1 MTRPHVPA
9 SLRIWPWALGGALL
23 GLLSALLVFAP
34 ARWLTAAVE
43 RISDQRV
50 RLSQASGTVW
60 AGSAQLSL
68 TGGNGSRDAASLPGR
83 LDWRLSL
90 GWGRLQ
96 LELQAPCCTPQP
108 LHIQATPR
116 WDGLQLTLADQTS
129 SWPAGL
135 LGGLGTPWN
144 TVQPEGQL
152 RLAGQQLRLRL
163 TPQHAH
169 LEGQLQI
176 DALALSSR
184 LSTLKPMGS
193 YRLTLNGGA
202 TPTLQ
207 LVTLNGRLQL
217 VGQGQWVGA
226 RLRFN
231 GLASAAPGHEAEL
244 SNLLNI
250 MGRRSGVHAI
260 ITLG

>member
-1 MTRPHVPA
+1 MTRLHLPA
-9 SLRIWPWALGGALL
+9 SPRVWPWAWGGALL
-23 GLLSALLVFAP
+23 GLLAALLVLAP
-34 ARWLTAAVE
+34 ARWLATAVE
-43 RISDQRV
+43 QVSDQRV
-50 RLSQASGTVW
+50 RLNQTSGTVW
-60 AGSAQLSL
+60 AGSARLSL
-68 TGGNGSRDAASLPGR
+68 TGGSGSRDMANLPGR

-90 GWGRLQ
+90 GWGSLQ
-96 LELQAPCCTPQP
+96 VELQAPCCTPQP
-108 LHIQATPR
+108 LRLQAAPR
-116 WDGLQLTLADQTS
+116 WDGLQLTLSDPTS
-129 SWPAGL
+129 SWPASL
-135 LGGLGTPWN
+135 LSGLGTPWN

-152 RLAGQQLRLRL
+152 HLAGQQLRLRL

-176 DALALSSR
+176 DALTLSSR

-193 YRLTLNGGA
+193 YRLTLSGGA

-217 VGQGQWVGA
+217 VGQGQWVGS